1 MQYAHK
7 SLISSRDRQENGRR
21 QNRWTTEGKGGE
33 KKKEEIF
40 ERERKGVK
48 GEGVSLFFC
57 LRLELKLNVP
67 EFAKGQPRVRF
78 PSIQSKIASPCL
90 EHHA

>member
-1 MQYAHK
+1 ME
-7 SLISSRDRQENGRR
+7 D
-21 QNRWTTEGKGGE
+21 GGE
-33 KKKEEIF
+33 DGEKWKEEIF
-40 ERERKGVK
+40 RKREKRGK

-67 EFAKGQPRVRF
+67 ECAKGQPRVRF
-78 PSIQSKIASPCL
+78 PSIQPKIASPSL

>member
-1 MQYAHK
+1 M
-7 SLISSRDRQENGRR
+7 DD
-21 QNRWTTEGKGGE
+21 GGE
-33 KKKEEIF
+33 DGEKRKEKIF

-67 EFAKGQPRVRF
+67 ECAKGQPRVRF
-78 PSIQSKIASPCL
+78 PSIQSKKL
-90 EHHA
+90 LHHVLNKHHA